1 MTLTREEQKSI
12 LRMVMESHQGI
23 TISEVKSN
31 QDIREEIKSNLK
43 FYNKV
48 KEGFL
53 NETKSNILE
62 AEGILNSILSVIGN
76 IKNALSVTGWGKSA
90 IEWIKNF
97 VTKFVERFKN
107 VIIDYVPG
115 GESIIKGAKTV
126 AEYTAKFVKW
136 VYNTISYKGLAK
148 LFAMIRYQTLSP
160 TEEQKKCMELAAKKV
175 YKWILIALVAAY
187 IIKVISIAGPSL
199 AISAALFSTPG
210 TMALAFAPLKP
221 LIAAAG
227 LKGTFFGTLS
237 LSSAVDKTLDAD
249 KLSDQIEAEE
259 QKAKAGELDDFNE
272 AWNMCPLPERKP
284 IDPTVMQAYN
294 DQTISKDFSMYE
306 ESLRMQK
313 LAGIV

>member
-1 MTLTREEQKSI
+1 MTLTREEQKSV

-23 TISEVKSN
+23 TISEAKSN

-126 AEYTAKFVKW
+126 AEYTTKFVKW
-136 VYNTISYKGLAK
+136 VYNTITYKGLAK
-148 LFAMIRYQTLSP
+148 LFAMIRYKTFSP

-187 IIKVISIAGPSL
+187 IIKVLIVAGPSL
-199 AISAALFSTPG
+199 LTSAALAAFNP
-210 TMALAFAPLKP
+210 ALAFAPIQP

-237 LSSAVDKTLDAD
+237 LGSAVDKTLDAD
-249 KLSDQIEAEE
+249 KLADQIEAEE
-259 QKAKAGELDDFNE
+259 QKAKAGELDGLGE
-272 AWNMCPLPERKP
+272 AWNMCPLKP
-284 IDPTVMQAYN
+284 LETPINTPFDSDDYYN
-294 DQTISKDFSMYE
+294 TE

>member
-1 MTLTREEQKSI
+1 MILTREEQKSV

-23 TISEVKSN
+23 TISEAKSN

-97 VTKFVERFKN
+97 ITKFVEKFKN

-115 GESIIKGAKTV
+115 GKSIIKGAKTV
-126 AEYTAKFVKW
+126 AEYTSKFVKW

-148 LFAMIRYQTLSP
+148 LFAMMRYKTLSP

-175 YKWILIALVAAY
+175 YKWILIAFIAAY
-187 IIKVISIAGPSL
+187 IIKVITTSGSSL
-199 AISAALFSTPG
+199 AMSAALFANPG
-210 TMALAFAPLKP
+210 TMALAFAPLKS
-221 LIAAAG
+221 LIASAG

-237 LSSAVDKTLDAD
+237 LSSAVDKSLSAD
-249 KLSDQIEAEE
+249 KLADQIEAEE
-259 QKAKAGELDDFNE
+259 QKAKAGELDNFNE
-272 AWNMCPLPERKP
+272 AWNMCPLPNQP
-284 IDPTVMQAYN
+284 VDSPFGDDSYYN
-294 DQTISKDFSMYE
+294 TE

>member
-1 MTLTREEQKSI
+1 MILTKEEQKSV

-31 QDIREEIKSNLK
+31 QDIREEIKLNLK

-48 KEGFL
+48 KKDFL

-62 AEGILNSILSVIGN
+62 AEGILSSILSVIGN

-97 VTKFVERFKN
+97 VTKFVEKFKN
-107 VIIDYVPG
+107 IIIDYVPG

-148 LFAMIRYQTLSP
+148 LFAMIRYKTLSP
-160 TEEQKKCMELAAKKV
+160 TEEQKKCMELAAKKI
-175 YKWILIALVAAY
+175 YKWILVALIAAY
-187 IIKVISIAGPSL
+187 IIKVITTAGSTL
-199 AISAALFSTPG
+199 ALSTALFSTPG
-210 TMALAFAPLKP
+210 TMALAFAPLKS
-221 LIAAAG
+221 LIASAG

-237 LSSAVDKTLDAD
+237 LSSAVDKTLSAD
-249 KLSDQIEAEE
+249 ELADQIEAEE
-259 QKAKAGELDDFNE
+259 QKVKAGELDNFDE
-272 AWNMCPLPERKP
+272 AWNMCSLPNSP
-284 IDPTVMQAYN
+284 FGDYYN
-294 DQTISKDFSMYE
+294 TE

-313 LAGIV
+313 LAGII

>member
-1 MTLTREEQKSI
+1 MALTREEQKSV

-31 QDIREEIKSNLK
+31 QNIREEIKLNLE

-62 AEGILNSILSVIGN
+62 AEGILSSILSVIGN

-97 VTKFVERFKN
+97 VTKFVEKFKN
-107 VIIDYVPG
+107 VIKDYVPG

-148 LFAMIRYQTLSP
+148 LFAMIRYKTLSP

-175 YKWILIALVAAY
+175 YKWILIALIAAY
-187 IIKVISIAGPSL
+187 IIKVITTAGSSL
-199 AISAALFSTPG
+199 AISTSLFANPG
-210 TMALAFAPLKP
+210 TMALAFAPLKS
-221 LIAAAG
+221 LIASAG

-237 LSSAVDKTLDAD
+237 LSSAVDKTLSAD
-249 KLSDQIEAEE
+249 KLADQIEAEE
-259 QKAKAGELDDFNE
+259 QKAKAGELDNFNE
-272 AWNMCPLPERKP
+272 AWNMCPLPNQP
-284 IDPTVMQAYN
+284 ADSPFGDYYN
-294 DQTISKDFSMYE
+294 TE

-313 LAGIV
+313 LAGIL

>member
-1 MTLTREEQKSI
+1 MTLTREEQKSV
-12 LRMVMESHQGI
+12 LRMVMESHQDI
-23 TISEVKSN
+23 TLSEVKSN
-31 QDIREEIKSNLK
+31 QDIREEMRLNLK
-43 FYNKV
+43 FYNEV

-62 AEGILNSILSVIGN
+62 VEGVWGNILSVIGT

-97 VTKFVERFKN
+97 VTEFIEKFKN
-107 VIIDYVPG
+107 VIINYVPG
-115 GESIIKGAKTV
+115 GKSIIKGAKTV

-148 LFAMIRYQTLSP
+148 LFAMVRYWTPSP

-187 IIKVISIAGPSL
+187 IIKVLTTAGPSL

-210 TMALAFAPLKP
+210 TMAFAFAPLKP

-227 LKGTFFGTLS
+227 LKGTFFETLS
-237 LSSAVDKTLDAD
+237 LSSAVDKTLSAD
-249 KLSDQIEAEE
+249 KLADQIEAEE
-259 QKAKAGELDDFNE
+259 QKAKAGELDGLGE
-272 AWNMCPLPERKP
+272 AWNMCPLPDQPADSPFGK
-284 IDPTVMQAYN
+284 DGYYN
-294 DQTISKDFSMYE
+294 TE

>member
-1 MTLTREEQKSI
+1 MTLTREEQKSV

-43 FYNKV
+43 FYNEV
-48 KEGFL
+48 KKGFL

-62 AEGILNSILSVIGN
+62 AEGILNSILSVIGTV
-76 IKNALSVTGWGKSA
+76 KNAISAVGFGKDA
-90 IEWIKNF
+90 IEWVKNF
-97 VTKFVERFKN
+97 ITEFIEKFKK

-148 LFAMIRYQTLSP
+148 LFAMIRYKTFSP

-175 YKWILIALVAAY
+175 YKWILIALIAAY
-187 IIKVISIAGPSL
+187 IIKVISTAGPSL

-210 TMALAFAPLKP
+210 TMAFAFAPLKS

-227 LKGTFFGTLS
+227 LKGTFFETLS

-249 KLSDQIEAEE
+249 KLADQIEAEE
-259 QKAKAGELDDFNE
+259 QKAKAGELDGFGE
-272 AWNMCPLPERKP
+272 AWNMCPLKP
-284 IDPTVMQAYN
+284 LETPINTPFDSDDYYN
-294 DQTISKDFSMYE
+294 TE

>member
-23 TISEVKSN
+23 TISEAKSN

-43 FYNKV
+43 FYNEIK
-48 KEGFL
+48 KDFL
-53 NETKSNILE
+53 NENKSNILE
-62 AEGILNSILSVIGN
+62 AEGILSSILSIIGN
-76 IKNALSVTGWGKSA
+76 VKNAISAIGFGKNA

-97 VTKFVERFKN
+97 ITEFTKKFKN
-107 VIIDYVPG
+107 VIIDYIPG

-126 AEYTAKFVKW
+126 AEYTTKFVKW
-136 VYNTISYKGLAK
+136 VYNTITYKGLAK
-148 LFAMIRYQTLSP
+148 LFAMIRYKTFSP

-187 IIKVISIAGPSL
+187 IIKVLIVAGPSL
-199 AISAALFSTPG
+199 LTSAALAAFNP
-210 TMALAFAPLKP
+210 ALAFAPIQP

-237 LSSAVDKTLDAD
+237 LGSAVDKTLDAD
-249 KLSDQIEAEE
+249 KLADQIEAEE
-259 QKAKAGELDDFNE
+259 QKAKAGELDGLGE
-272 AWNMCPLPERKP
+272 AWNICPLKP
-284 IDPTVMQAYN
+284 LETPINTPFDSDDYYN
-294 DQTISKDFSMYE
+294 TE